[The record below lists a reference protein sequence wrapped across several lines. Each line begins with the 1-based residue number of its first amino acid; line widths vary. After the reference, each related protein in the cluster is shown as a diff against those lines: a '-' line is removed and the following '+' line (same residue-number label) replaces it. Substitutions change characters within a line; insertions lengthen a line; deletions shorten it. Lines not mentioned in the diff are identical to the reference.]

1 MSANLPDPLMIVI
14 LRKQEPDT
22 TIARIEA
29 TAPGRVHVSRIP
41 ESDELTPEQ
50 EQALSEGH
58 VAFVGAACP
67 RDLLARMPSLL
78 WVHANFA
85 GITELS
91 DRDFW
96 GTDVIMTS
104 ARGHTDIDAL
114 AEMTLTGG
122 LTVAKDL
129 HTAARGNFSRTTG
142 RENVKPLLVNGKT
155 IGIVGLGGIGS
166 TLATLAKGL
175 RMRVLATRR
184 SAERRETNVGDVDVL
199 YPAADLMEMAQECDF
214 LAICAPGTP
223 DTYHM
228 IDASVF
234 SALLDN
240 AVVMN
245 IARGELI
252 DEEAMLDA
260 LDTGRLRGA
269 YLDVYEAE
277 RDREPSER
285 LSSHPR
291 VLRTPHVGSSSDI
304 REVKR
309 LEVFMGN
316 LRHFLDDEL
325 MEGVVDWER
334 GY

>member
-1 MSANLPDPLMIVI
+1 MPVDLPNPLKIVI
-14 LRKQEPDT
+14 LRKQEPDS

-29 TAPGRVHVSRIP
+29 TAPGRVHVSRVP
-41 ESDELTPEQ
+41 ELDELTPEQ
-50 EQALSEGH
+50 EQVLSEAQ

-67 RDLLARMPSLL
+67 RNLHSRMPSLL

-85 GITELS
+85 GISELK

-96 GTDVIMTS
+96 GTDVVMTS

-114 AEMTLTGG
+114 AEMTLAGG
-122 LTVAKDL
+122 LAVAKDL
-129 HTAARGNFSRTTG
+129 HTAARGNFSRTSG
-142 RENVKPLLVNGKT
+142 RDNVQPLLVKGKT
-155 IGIVGLGGIGS
+155 IGIVGLGGIGT
-166 TLATLAKGL
+166 TLATLAKGM

-184 SAERRETNVGDVDVL
+184 SAERRETDVGDVDVL
-199 YPAADLMEMAQECDF
+199 YPAADLMDMVKECEF
-214 LAICAPGTP
+214 LAICAPATP

-228 IDASVF
+228 IDADVF
-234 SALLDN
+234 AALPDN

-245 IARGELI
+245 IARGDLI

-269 YLDVYEAE
+269 YLDVYEGE
-277 RDREPSER
+277 RDREPSAR

-291 VLRTPHVGSSSDI
+291 VLRSPHVGSSSDI
-304 REVKR
+304 RDLNR
-309 LEVFMGN
+309 QEVFLGN
-316 LRHFLDDEL
+316 LRHFLNGER
-325 MEGVVDWER
+325 MEGVVDWKR